1 MEYWLSKVGRD
12 RSQFHPPR
20 EHCDVPAENRMLS
33 VFGDF
38 ELGEEYELFL
48 HVHENG
54 FSGTALGKQKSS
66 VFTNKPGMCGC
77 INWYFKP
84 DS

>member
-38 ELGEEYELFL
+38 EFGKEYEVFL
-48 HVHENG
+48 HVNENG
-54 FSGTALGKQKSS
+54 FAGTSVGQQRSSALLG
-66 VFTNKPGMCGC
+66 KPGM
-77 INWYFKP
+77 
-84 DS
+84 